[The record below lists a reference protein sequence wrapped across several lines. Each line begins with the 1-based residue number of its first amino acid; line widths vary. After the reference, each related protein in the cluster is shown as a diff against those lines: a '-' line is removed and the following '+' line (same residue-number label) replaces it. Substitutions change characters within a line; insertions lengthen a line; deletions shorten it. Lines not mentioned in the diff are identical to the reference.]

1 MNTFDAHRHG
11 GRSSSSESDALVL
24 RTTRERSSRSDGD
37 PRWPLTTRHSRRRWS
52 LARDRIVPLEGT
64 HGRSIGGGCCLTPSN
79 RKPRERCPRDRGGGR
94 APPRSASL
102 SPCALFL
109 PRLIHSHCS
118 RPHLHHILYPIR
130 KEKGNFDTTVVA
142 FRPPRTGNRCDRG
155 CFSSPLLSPSLPLLS
170 PSLPFSPLHST
181 PRHSVSRFPHLT
193 PSSAHGLPSGIY
205 IYVYKRYLCDTYM
218 LLNPPCRQPTMVGVP
233 GPHPPLPRP
242 RPRPR
247 RPPRGRVVPVGQ
259 ARRFHDSP
267 AAALAPRA
275 RHAHPVRW

>member
-1 MNTFDAHRHG
+1 MLTGTVGEVRALSPTLSFSVQLGRGPLGPTEIRG
-11 GRSSSSESDALVL
+11 GP
-24 RTTRERSSRSDGD
+24 SRQ
-37 PRWPLTTRHSRRRWS
+37 RQWS

-205 IYVYKRYLCDTYM
+205 IYICIKGTYAIHT
-218 LLNPPCRQPTMVGVP
+218 CC
-233 GPHPPLPRP
+233 
-242 RPRPR
+242 
-247 RPPRGRVVPVGQ
+247 
-259 ARRFHDSP
+259 
-267 AAALAPRA
+267 
-275 RHAHPVRW
+275 